1 MKLKELV
8 NKIDNDIVLWIVRD
22 EDNKTVFR
30 KERTYDVIP
39 KDLMDMEVGRVFS
52 LFNRLFIYVKRNCS
66 FRELLDRIHGYEYID
81 VYVVNCDGT
90 KEKVYSNRAVF
101 VTNYKY
107 DNYWVKKVS
116 LHEVEWGDK
125 IEIEIE
131 PCEEMKE
138 KEKEMKK
145 NTIFKMGDVVW
156 SQHFGC
162 GHVTSTDIGTGTP
175 YVIEV
180 TWEGAVPRYDYF
192 TKDGQYDLDDPDPDC
207 DIHPITDV
215 KPLEYDKEK

>member
-1 MKLKELV
+1 MKLRELV
-8 NKIDNDIVLWIVRD
+8 NKIDNNIVLWIVRAPD
-22 EDNKTVFR
+22 TNVLFKR
-30 KERTYDVIP
+30 KHPFDVIP
-39 KDLMDMEVGRVFS
+39 ENVLCMEVGTFFPS
-52 LFNRLFIYVKRNCS
+52 YNRLYIEVKRNSRKGS

-101 VTNYKY
+101 VTNYEY

-138 KEKEMKK
+138 NKKE
-145 NTIFKMGDVVW
+145 
-156 SQHFGC
+156 
-162 GHVTSTDIGTGTP
+162 
-175 YVIEV
+175 
-180 TWEGAVPRYDYF
+180 
-192 TKDGQYDLDDPDPDC
+192 
-207 DIHPITDV
+207 
-215 KPLEYDKEK
+215 